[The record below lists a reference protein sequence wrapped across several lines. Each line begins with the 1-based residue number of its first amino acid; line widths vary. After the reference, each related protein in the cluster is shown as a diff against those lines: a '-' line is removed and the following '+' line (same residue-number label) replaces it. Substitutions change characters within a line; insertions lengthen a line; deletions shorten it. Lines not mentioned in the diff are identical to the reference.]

1 MKWLTSLV
9 LWVVAGVFA
18 AWALDNSAMVSLF
31 VGGQRVDLSLNL
43 ALVGLAA
50 VLWLLLWF
58 LRMGAGLRLASAKAK
73 WARIQRAERG
83 VTALLIDS
91 ISLHLAGRHGE
102 AHNAASEALSELDRY
117 NAVDGMQLP
126 RAASARVLAL
136 WVMAESAHAM
146 RQLDNA
152 QAHLDAAL
160 AVDVRNDGATA
171 KEGVML
177 RSLRWALEVR
187 DTALANARLH
197 RLPKAAARR
206 VQTWRSRL
214 DLAQLEDKPL
224 VALEAVRTL
233 TKHGAFTG
241 FASTSLQRSLAVRVI
256 NAADDEAALQ
266 SFWKNLPSSER
277 DTADVSLA
285 WAKRYLEIN
294 AAFEEAGMAKPAVE
308 RVMQQ
313 LQPLWRRYD
322 DLTQEQQIRLALCIE
337 PLVPHLEHEWVAQV
351 ETAQSQRASDAV
363 LQYLA
368 AQTYMKRQ
376 LWGKAKPLLERAT
389 KGLGHVALRRRAWVS
404 LAQLAERQGDQ
415 AGALAAWQA
424 GAQLQE
430 EMKWP

>member
-9 LWVVAGVFA
+9 LWVVAGVFV

-43 ALVGLAA
+43 ALIALAA
-50 VLWLLLWF
+50 LFWLLLWL
-58 LRMGAGLRLASAKAK
+58 LRMGAGLRMAVAKAK

-83 VTALLIDS
+83 VMALLIDS
-91 ISLHLAGRHGE
+91 ISLHLAARHGK
-102 AHNAASEALSELDRY
+102 AHNAASEALSQLDQY
-117 NAVDGMQLP
+117 DAVDGMQLP
-126 RAASARVLAL
+126 RLASARVLAL
-136 WVMAESAHAM
+136 WVMAESAQAM

-187 DTALANARLH
+187 DVALANARLNG
-197 RLPKAAARR
+197 LPKAVARR

-224 VALEAVRTL
+224 AALEAVRTL

-241 FASTSLQRSLAVRVI
+241 FASSSLQRSLAVKVI
-256 NAADDEAALQ
+256 NAAGDEAALQ
-266 SFWKNLPSSER
+266 SFWKTLPSQER

-294 AAFEEAGMAKPAVE
+294 VAFEEADMAKPAAE
-308 RVMQQ
+308 RVMKQ
-313 LQPLWRRYD
+313 LQPLWQRYG
-322 DLTQEQQIRLALCIE
+322 DLTQAQQTRLALCIE
-337 PLVPHLEHEWVAQV
+337 PLVPYIEQEWVAQV
-351 ETAQSQRASDAV
+351 EAAQSQRTSDAV

-376 LWGKAKPLLERAT
+376 LWGKAKPLLERAVT
-389 KGLGHVALRRRAWVS
+389 GLSAPSLRRRAWVS
-404 LAQLAERQGDQ
+404 LAQLAEQ
-415 AGALAAWQA
+415 ADDAEGAAAAWRA
-424 GAQLQE
+424 GAQLQD
-430 EMKWP
+430 

>member
-9 LWVVAGVFA
+9 LWVVAGVFV

-43 ALVGLAA
+43 ALIALAA
-50 VLWLLLWF
+50 LFWLLLWL
-58 LRMGAGLRLASAKAK
+58 LRMGAGLRMAAAKAK

-83 VTALLIDS
+83 VMALLIDS
-91 ISLHLAGRHGE
+91 ISLHLAARHGK
-102 AHNAASEALSELDRY
+102 AHNAASEALSQLDQY
-117 NAVDGMQLP
+117 DAVDGMQLP
-126 RAASARVLAL
+126 RLASARVLAL
-136 WVMAESAHAM
+136 WVMAESAQAM

-152 QAHLDAAL
+152 QAHLEAAL

-187 DTALANARLH
+187 DVALANARLNG
-197 RLPKAAARR
+197 LPKAVARR

-224 VALEAVRTL
+224 AALEAVRTL

-241 FASTSLQRSLAVRVI
+241 FASSSLQRSLAVKVI
-256 NAADDEAALQ
+256 NAAGDEAALQ
-266 SFWKNLPSSER
+266 SFWKTLPSQER

-294 AAFEEAGMAKPAVE
+294 VAFEEADMAKPAAE
-308 RVMQQ
+308 RVMKQ
-313 LQPLWRRYD
+313 LQPLWQRYG
-322 DLTQEQQIRLALCIE
+322 DLTQAQQTRLALCIE
-337 PLVPHLEHEWVAQV
+337 PLVPYIEQEWVAQV
-351 ETAQSQRASDAV
+351 EAAQSQRTSDAV

-376 LWGKAKPLLERAT
+376 LWGKAKPLLERAVT
-389 KGLGHVALRRRAWVS
+389 GLSAPSLRRRAWVS
-404 LAQLAERQGDQ
+404 LAQLAEQ
-415 AGALAAWQA
+415 ADDAEGAAAAWRA
-424 GAQLQE
+424 GAQLQD
-430 EMKWP
+430 

>member
-9 LWVVAGVFA
+9 LWVVAGVFV

-43 ALVGLAA
+43 ALIVLA
-50 VLWLLLWF
+50 VLFGSLLWL
-58 LRMGAGLRLASAKAK
+58 LRMGAGLRMASAKAK
-73 WARIQRAERG
+73 WARVQRAERG
-83 VTALLIDS
+83 VMALLIDG
-91 ISLHLAGRHGE
+91 ISLHLAGRHGK
-102 AHNAASEALSELDRY
+102 AHNAASEALSQLDQY
-117 NAVDGMQLP
+117 NAADGMQLP
-126 RAASARVLAL
+126 RLASARVLAL
-136 WVMAESAHAM
+136 WVMAESAQAM

-160 AVDVRNDGATA
+160 AVDVRNDGAAA

-187 DTALANARLH
+187 DTALANARLNG
-197 RLPKAAARR
+197 LPKPVARR

-224 VALEAVRTL
+224 AALDAVRTL

-241 FASTSLQRSLAVRVI
+241 FASTSLQRSLAVKVI
-256 NAADDEAALQ
+256 NAASDEASLQ
-266 SFWKNLPSSER
+266 SFWKTLPSNER
-277 DTADVSLA
+277 DTPDVSLA

-294 AAFEEAGMAKPAVE
+294 AAFDEADMAKPAAE
-308 RVMQQ
+308 RVMRQ
-313 LQPLWRRYD
+313 LQPLWKRYD
-322 DLTQEQQIRLALCIE
+322 DLTQAQQTRLALCIE
-337 PLVPHLEHEWVAQV
+337 PLVPHLEQEWVAQV
-351 ETAQSQRASDAV
+351 EAAQSQRTSDAV

-376 LWGKAKPLLERAT
+376 LWGKAQQLLERAT
-389 KGLGHVALRRRAWVS
+389 KGLGHLSLRRRAWVA
-404 LAQLAERQGDQ
+404 LAQLAEQQGDQ
-415 AGALAAWQA
+415 VAAHAAWQA

-430 EMKWP
+430 EIK

>member
-9 LWVVAGVFA
+9 LWVVAGVFV

-43 ALVGLAA
+43 ALIALAA
-50 VLWLLLWF
+50 LFWLLLWL
-58 LRMGAGLRLASAKAK
+58 LRMGAGLRMAAAKAK

-83 VTALLIDS
+83 VMALLIDS
-91 ISLHLAGRHGE
+91 ISLHLAARHGK
-102 AHNAASEALSELDRY
+102 AHNAASEALSQLDQY
-117 NAVDGMQLP
+117 DAVDGMQLP
-126 RAASARVLAL
+126 RLASARVLAL
-136 WVMAESAHAM
+136 WVMAESAQAM

-187 DTALANARLH
+187 DVALANARLNG
-197 RLPKAAARR
+197 LPKAVARR

-224 VALEAVRTL
+224 AALEAVRTL

-241 FASTSLQRSLAVRVI
+241 FASSSLQRSLAVKVI
-256 NAADDEAALQ
+256 NAAGDEAALQ
-266 SFWKNLPSSER
+266 SFWKTLPSQER

-294 AAFEEAGMAKPAVE
+294 VAFEEADMAKPAAE
-308 RVMQQ
+308 RVMKQ
-313 LQPLWRRYD
+313 LQPLWQRYG
-322 DLTQEQQIRLALCIE
+322 DLTQAQQTRLALCIE
-337 PLVPHLEHEWVAQV
+337 PLVPYIEQEWVAQV
-351 ETAQSQRASDAV
+351 EAAQSQRTSDAV

-376 LWGKAKPLLERAT
+376 LWGKAKPLLERAVT
-389 KGLGHVALRRRAWVS
+389 GLSAPSLRRRAWVS
-404 LAQLAERQGDQ
+404 LAQLAEQ
-415 AGALAAWQA
+415 ADDAEGAAAAWRA
-424 GAQLQE
+424 GAQLQD
-430 EMKWP
+430 

>member
-9 LWVVAGVFA
+9 LWVVAGVFV

-43 ALVGLAA
+43 ALIALAA
-50 VLWLLLWF
+50 LFWLLLWL
-58 LRMGAGLRLASAKAK
+58 LRMGAGLRMAAAKAK

-83 VTALLIDS
+83 VMALLIDS
-91 ISLHLAGRHGE
+91 ISLHLAARHGK
-102 AHNAASEALSELDRY
+102 AHNAASEALLQLDQY
-117 NAVDGMQLP
+117 DAVDGMQLP
-126 RAASARVLAL
+126 RLASARVLAL
-136 WVMAESAHAM
+136 WVMAESAQAM

-187 DTALANARLH
+187 DVALANARLNG
-197 RLPKAAARR
+197 LPKAVARR

-224 VALEAVRTL
+224 AALEAVRTL

-241 FASTSLQRSLAVRVI
+241 FASSSLQRSLAVKVI
-256 NAADDEAALQ
+256 NAAGDEAALQ
-266 SFWKNLPSSER
+266 SFWKTLPSQER

-294 AAFEEAGMAKPAVE
+294 VAFEEADMAKPAAE
-308 RVMQQ
+308 RVMKQ
-313 LQPLWRRYD
+313 LQPLWQRYG
-322 DLTQEQQIRLALCIE
+322 DLTQAQQTRLALCIE
-337 PLVPHLEHEWVAQV
+337 PLVPYIEQEWVAQV
-351 ETAQSQRASDAV
+351 EAAQSQRTSDAV

-376 LWGKAKPLLERAT
+376 LWGKAKPLLERAVT
-389 KGLGHVALRRRAWVS
+389 GLSAPSLRRRAWVS
-404 LAQLAERQGDQ
+404 LAQLAEQADDAEGAAAAWR
-415 AGALAAWQA
+415 AGAH
-424 GAQLQE
+424 LQD
-430 EMKWP
+430 